1 MRMTSLAIC
10 VLAVSLVFAAC
21 GRPDTDIVATTTED
35 VGWYGLTS
43 TVVDNELTGRVCVA
57 QPKNAD
63 VIAYRIRQQLANHEF
78 RTVTLDLY
86 ASAGSADSGAAIG
99 RYVWTGAEASR
110 QTAPAR
116 PNACETRAD
125 ASTSHEPA

>member
-86 ASAGSADSGAAIG
+86 SGA
-99 RYVWTGAEASR
+99 VR
-110 QTAPAR
+110 QIRAQRSVDTSGPAPSESTDGTAR